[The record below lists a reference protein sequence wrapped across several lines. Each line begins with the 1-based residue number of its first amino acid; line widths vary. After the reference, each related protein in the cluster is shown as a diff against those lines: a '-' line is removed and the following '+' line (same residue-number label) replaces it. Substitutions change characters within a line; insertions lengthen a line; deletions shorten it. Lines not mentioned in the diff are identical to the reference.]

1 MLLLLFE
8 IENGRY
14 ALDTNQVV
22 EIAPLVKLKKIPV
35 APDFIAGLMNYR
47 GDGVPVLDLGQYID
61 GVEAENKFSTRIII
75 VKNPFKAHLGEYIGL
90 IASNVTETVK
100 INLTK
105 PPSTGVLM
113 DKSLYA
119 GEEAPD
125 TEDMIQWFD
134 LKKMLPEQEI
144 NALFEEE
151 EQEI

>member
-14 ALDTNQVV
+14 ALDINQVV

-35 APDFIAGLMNYR
+35 APDFVAGLMNYR
-47 GDGVPVLDLGQYID
+47 GDGVPVLDLGRYIN
-61 GVEAENKFSTRIII
+61 GVPAENKFSTRIII
-75 VKNPFKAHLGEYIGL
+75 VKNPFKPHQGKCIGL

-100 INLTK
+100 TDLIK

-144 NALFEEE
+144 NVLFEEE
-151 EQEI
+151 EQDI

>member
-8 IENGRY
+8 IKNGRY
-14 ALDTNQVV
+14 ALDTNQIV

-35 APDFIAGLMNYR
+35 APDFVTGLMNYR
-47 GDGVPVLDLGQYID
+47 GDGVPVLDLGKYID
-61 GVEAENKFSTRIII
+61 GVGAENKFSTRIII
-75 VKNPFKAHLGEYIGL
+75 VKNPFKAHLGKYIGL
-90 IASNVTETVK
+90 IASNVTETIK
-100 INLTK
+100 TNITK

-151 EQEI
+151 EQDI

>member
-14 ALDTNQVV
+14 ALDINKIV

-35 APDFIAGLMNYR
+35 APEFVAGLMNYR
-47 GDGVPVLDLGQYID
+47 GEGVPIIDLGVMID
-61 GVEAENKFSTRIII
+61 NVPANNKFSTRIII
-75 VKNPFKAHLGEYIGL
+75 VRNPFQGQQDKFIGL
-90 IASNVTETVK
+90 IASNVTETIK
-100 INLTK
+100 TDLTK

-113 DKSLYA
+113 DRSLYK

-134 LKKMLPEQEI
+134 LKKMLPEKEI

-151 EQEI
+151 EQES